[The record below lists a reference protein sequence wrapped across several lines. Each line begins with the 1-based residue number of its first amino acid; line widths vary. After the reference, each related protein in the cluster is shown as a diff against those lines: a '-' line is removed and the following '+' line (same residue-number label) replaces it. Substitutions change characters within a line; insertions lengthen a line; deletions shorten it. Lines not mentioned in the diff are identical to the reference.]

1 MTSNELR
8 KLFKI
13 GMDKSSPDVYSAGV
27 GFTQAEEEA
36 FLNQAYI
43 EVIKGKYN
51 GNNPLNKSY
60 EESKILVSDLS
71 GLITNKDV
79 AFDTTTGLIPN
90 EYSITIPSGIMYV
103 IHLVITSATTATP
116 PVYSNTYV
124 ATEIMP
130 TEAEKY
136 IATSK
141 NRPIIPNPVY
151 MMIGDKIK
159 IYVDPID
166 MPSLNMARFMCLR
179 EPTKIVLAGTTV
191 TAEDGTKTT
200 TYQDITEVRYDIL
213 LEVVDRAI
221 LIALQNIESPR
232 MQTQIALEQ
241 VKAYQTMARQG
252 QKLPRQ

>member
-1 MTSNELR
+1 
-8 KLFKI
+8 
-13 GMDKSSPDVYSAGV
+13 MDKSSPDVYSAGV

-36 FLNQAYI
+36 FLNQAYL
-43 EVIKGKYN
+43 EVIKGKFN

-71 GLITNKDV
+71 GLIVNKDV
-79 AFDTTTGLIPN
+79 KFDTTTGLIPN

-103 IHLVITSATTATP
+103 IHLVITNATTATP

-179 EPTKIVLAGTTV
+179 EPTKIKLAAETV
-191 TAEDGTKTT
+191 EGVSV
-200 TYQDITEVRYDIL
+200 YQDITEVRYDIL

-252 QKLPRQ
+252 QQLPRQ